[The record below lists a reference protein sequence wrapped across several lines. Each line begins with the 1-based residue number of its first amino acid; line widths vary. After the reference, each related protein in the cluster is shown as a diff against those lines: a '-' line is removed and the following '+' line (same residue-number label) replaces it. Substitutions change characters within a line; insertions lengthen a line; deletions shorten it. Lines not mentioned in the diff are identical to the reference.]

1 LKING
6 DVLLQESGTVLF
18 NTNDDNII
26 TAVDPENDVLTIG
39 ENQTLLTGPAAIAH
53 NSNSRVIAAIVNEGT
68 ITADEGGLQFDGQAK
83 VNNGMMNAANGG
95 AFRVQGTE
103 IDNTNGEINLSGGGQ
118 LRLSDGIIEGG
129 VITGNGTIV
138 SQSDN
143 DHLKGPLE
151 IGPGVTLSSG
161 TYRIP
166 HLAGEITNNGVMEIT
181 DTSAG
186 VAYLRIDGDTSLLGS
201 GKVVFNSNDDNYF
214 DSVLTTDVLTNG
226 PSHTLTTNPSTI
238 IGESRLR
245 MALVNQGLV
254 EANQGGLTLDELPK
268 TNNGVFRSTG
278 GGELEVRNADAILTN
293 YNAATGTLTGGR
305 WEAIGGVIDL
315 QGASIDTIAPGTE
328 VVISGV
334 GGDIPQMTSL
344 NSLEGT
350 LRIDNGAVIVAA
362 GDVAL
367 QGVLEFGLGDG
378 AVHGFDSTG
387 LTVEGDIDFT
397 GCVIDVAD
405 LGLTSGGYEVI
416 NWSDTSQVTGIPTLR
431 NVPPGTS
438 LDLNLAT
445 GTLSL
450 IIDGEPL
457 LIPKI
462 LSVDYDVAGNTVTI
476 TYESVDGE
484 SFEVRGGSDLENLSL
499 LPDTPVGNGAVMQ
512 YVHQPSGS
520 PAKHFYQFFRK

>member
-1 LKING
+1 
-6 DVLLQESGTVLF
+6 
-18 NTNDDNII
+18 
-26 TAVDPENDVLTIG
+26 
-39 ENQTLLTGPAAIAH
+39 
-53 NSNSRVIAAIVNEGT
+53 
-68 ITADEGGLQFDGQAK
+68 
-83 VNNGMMNAANGG
+83 M
-95 AFRVQGTE
+95 
-103 IDNTNGEINLSGGGQ
+103 
-118 LRLSDGIIEGG
+118 
-129 VITGNGTIV
+129 
-138 SQSDN
+138 
-143 DHLKGPLE
+143 
-151 IGPGVTLSSG
+151 
-161 TYRIP
+161 
-166 HLAGEITNNGVMEIT
+166 
-181 DTSAG
+181 
-186 VAYLRIDGDTSLLGS
+186 
-201 GKVVFNSNDDNYF
+201 SNDDNYF